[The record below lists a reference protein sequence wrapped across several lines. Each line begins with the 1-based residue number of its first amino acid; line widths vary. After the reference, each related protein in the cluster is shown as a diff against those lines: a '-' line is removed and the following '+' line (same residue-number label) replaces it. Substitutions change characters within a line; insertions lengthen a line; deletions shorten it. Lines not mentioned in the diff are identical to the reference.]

1 MKPTESIT
9 SALLV
14 AVLACAVMTAPAT
27 AAQFDT
33 TVQEDG
39 VEIVVEE
46 QTSDTVTVLLTSSA
60 NDVAGLETNMTF
72 DADVIQLE
80 SVEGVDLAE
89 PITRHSNENG
99 WVFITQAQ
107 PSGVDDPTM
116 TRLTFEIVSEGTTEL
131 SFTSEATDVFNS
143 EGQEIPIVTTN
154 TNVDVSADDG
164 SDDADGDGDASD
176 TGDGESDDEESGA
189 DDGDDTGNADDS
201 GETSDDADSSETSD
215 NSDTGE
221 TSDGADSGETSDS
234 SDSGGTSAESSDGT
248 ADETDGND
256 ESADEEP
263 AGGSSSM
270 ISGIGLLAVV
280 AGFLFAIAVLAR
292 EQL

>member
-9 SALLV
+9 TALLV

-33 TVQEDG
+33 TAQEDG

-60 NDVAGLETNMTF
+60 NDVAGLETNMSF
-72 DADVIQLE
+72 DSDVIQLE

-107 PSGVDDPTM
+107 ASGVDDPTM
-116 TRLTFEIVSEGTTEL
+116 TRLTFEVVSEGSTEL
-131 SFTSEATDVFNS
+131 SFVSEETEVFNS

-154 TNVDVSADDG
+154 TNVDVSTDDG
-164 SDDADGDGDASD
+164 GDDADNDDGDASD
-176 TGDGESDDEESGA
+176 TGGDGEDDTGGEDDQSGADESDDT
-189 DDGDDTGNADDS
+189 DNA
-201 GETSDDADSSETSD
+201 G
-215 NSDTGE
+215 DTGE
-221 TSDGADSGETSDS
+221 TSEDSGSDE
-234 SDSGGTSAESSDGT
+234 TSAESSDGT
-248 ADETDGND
+248 ADETADND
-256 ESADEEP
+256 ESTGGEASS
-263 AGGSSSM
+263 GSSSM
-270 ISGIGLLAVV
+270 ISGLGLLAVV
-280 AGFLFAIAVLAR
+280 AGFLFAIALLAR